1 MKVVIVMK
9 ILQSENIYKSF
20 YSKLFIDH
28 ANPAYI
34 TLLFK
39 AYLTE
44 GGTIYLEGQNLE
56 NQVVLNTLEEQ
67 RKIIQSNLETWES
80 STDSYPANS
89 KKALEFF
96 RDKLEFLN
104 KISETLK
111 N

>member
-1 MKVVIVMK
+1 MK

-28 ANPAYI
+28 ANPTYI
-34 TLLFK
+34 SLLFK

-56 NQVVLNTLEEQ
+56 DRIILNTLEEQ
-67 RKIIQSNLETWES
+67 KEIIQSSLKTWES
-80 STDSYPANS
+80 SEGSYPGNS

-96 RDKLEFLN
+96 QSKLEFLN
-104 KISETLK
+104 EVSEKLK
-111 N
+111 NK

>member
-1 MKVVIVMK
+1 MK

-28 ANPAYI
+28 ANPTYI

-39 AYLTE
+39 AYLTD

-56 NQVVLNTLEEQ
+56 NQLVLSTLDEQ
-67 RKIIQSNLETWES
+67 RKVILRNLKTWES
-80 STDSYPANS
+80 SEDSYPVNS

-104 KISETLK
+104 KISESLK

>member
-1 MKVVIVMK
+1 MK

-28 ANPAYI
+28 ANPTYI
-34 TLLFK
+34 SLLFK

-44 GGTIYLEGQNLE
+44 DGTIYLEGQNLE

-67 RKIIQSNLETWES
+67 KKIIQNNLKTRES
-80 STDSYPANS
+80 S

-96 RDKLEFLN
+96 QEKLEFLN
-104 KISETLK
+104 SISETLK
-111 N
+111 T